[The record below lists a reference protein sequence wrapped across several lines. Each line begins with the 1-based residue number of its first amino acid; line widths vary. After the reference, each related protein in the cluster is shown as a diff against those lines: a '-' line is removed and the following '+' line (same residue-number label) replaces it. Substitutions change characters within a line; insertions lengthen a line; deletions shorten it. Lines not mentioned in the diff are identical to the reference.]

1 MSTSMKIGIIG
12 TRWGLMHV
20 GGFRGAGAEVVALCG
35 QDPERTRAVAA
46 REGVPLATTD
56 PATLCA
62 ACDVVVVAS
71 PDALHCAHVQQ
82 ALAAGCAV
90 LCEKPLAR
98 TLAEAEQLW
107 ALSAAAGS
115 RCAVSFPYRML
126 PPLVALHRGL
136 LDRPAVRHIA
146 VTLRSG
152 FIPWTQEDAAEP
164 RLGASGDFGGTSHVI
179 DAALWLMRG
188 VPVRVQALFS
198 GRPAHSVVVHVE
210 LSTGGILSLAHLA
223 TPDPGLW
230 GTWTLTGAGWE
241 ASFAGG
247 YRPEFDGWC
256 IGPARLFESG
266 GGWQELAPEV
276 RPQPGHPEPWAA
288 AHIAT
293 ARAFLRTLDGQEER
307 DLATFEAGVW
317 VQRILDAALQ
327 SERDRRISSLPSRP
341 QRDLGTGDT
350 R

>member
-1 MSTSMKIGIIG
+1 
-12 TRWGLMHV
+12 MHV
-20 GGFRGAGAEVVALCG
+20 GGFRGVGAEVVALCG
-35 QDPERTRAVAA
+35 QDLERTRIVAA

-71 PDALHCAHVQQ
+71 PDALHCAHVQH
-82 ALAAGCAV
+82 ALAARCAV
-90 LCEKPLAR
+90 LCEKPLTR
-98 TLAEAEQLW
+98 TLAEAEQLL

-126 PPLVALHRGL
+126 PPLVALRRCL
-136 LDRPAVRHIA
+136 LDRPAVRHLA

-152 FIPWTQEDAAEP
+152 FIPWTREDVAEP

-198 GRPAHSVVVHVE
+198 GRPAHSVVMHVE

-230 GTWTLTGAGWE
+230 GTWTLTGTGWE

-247 YRPEFDGWC
+247 YRPELGGWC
-256 IGPARLFESG
+256 VGPARLFDKGS
-266 GGWQELAPEV
+266 WQEIASEV
-276 RPQPGHPEPWAA
+276 RPQPGFPEPWAA

-293 ARAFLRTLDGQEER
+293 ARAFLRSLDGQEES
-307 DLATFEAGVW
+307 DLATFAAGVW

-327 SERDRRISSLPSRP
+327 SEREGRSISLP
-341 QRDLGTGDT
+341 
-350 R
+350 